1 MTAEPSDILRLD
13 KWLWYARFF
22 KSRTLATRLCAS
34 GRLRINGSIVKK
46 AHYAVRP
53 GDVLTFPRG
62 PHIRVIQV
70 VALGTRRG
78 PATEARALYEDLQP
92 PQAAEPEIPAI
103 SEKVAERERG
113 SGRPTKVQRRATD
126 KLRGID
132 ED

>member
-46 AHYAVRP
+46 AHCAVRP